1 MKLTPHPIPLSLSG
15 RLLQVTVAISLPAA
29 KGTPNRSAVFCVHPA
44 GSPYSPNA
52 GFQNGMRG
60 GLYQQNRIF
69 SHPGNFLSLPV
80 ERKLRL
86 DKEVPLSPSLQNPAF
101 AGGLSALLN
110 PRPTTNPDLLINSI
124 DRYLE
129 QGFFS
134 VQFFHTVIF
143 REGHVYI
150 HLVSGVSSDK
160 LVFEIV
166 NIAS

>member
-1 MKLTPHPIPLSLSG
+1 MWLKTISKRTIRLRSLSG

-101 AGGLSALLN
+101 AGGLSGLSKTRKQRSHPQTRAEYVLDTFA
-110 PRPTTNPDLLINSI
+110 PR
-124 DRYLE
+124 
-129 QGFFS
+129 FS
-134 VQFFHTVIF
+134 DVFPPLVLTHKSRFTHKFH
-143 REGHVYI
+143 
-150 HLVSGVSSDK
+150 
-160 LVFEIV
+160 
-166 NIAS
+166 